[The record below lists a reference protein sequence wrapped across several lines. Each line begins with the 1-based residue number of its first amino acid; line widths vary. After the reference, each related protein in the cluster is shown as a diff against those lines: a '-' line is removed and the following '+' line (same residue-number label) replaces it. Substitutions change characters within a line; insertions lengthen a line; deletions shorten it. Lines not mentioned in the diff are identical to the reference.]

1 MAVMQAITRVDTR
14 QAVGEELGVVYIG
27 TTTSAADTSSVID
40 TNLLGGTNDH
50 IGKWVRATSGDASG
64 ETRRVTAFNGSG
76 DLTTTA
82 FSTNIA
88 SGVTFEL
95 WEAQADPRTVD
106 RMINRAITQRT
117 SRGLVV
123 DEDISLH
130 SHERTTN
137 YAMPGSLIG
146 ITEIRYRN
154 RFVGEVLDDAMKAWT
169 ESTGTSASTSTDTE
183 DFRYGSASM
192 RIDYTGSTNGV
203 ILTSQSI
210 TSTNLSGH
218 DYAEFWIKADTAT
231 AAADLRLVLSASAN
245 AGAETDY
252 VDVPALAARS
262 WQYVRVALR
271 NPENNTAIISVGL
284 EYNANAKTNTIWLN
298 RVKVTTDNM
307 GNWETLQ
314 RSQWDV
320 DPEANEFRI
329 LKDGRDTMGSSL
341 MNVIGYRLPAL
352 PSSDASSIELSPD
365 LIKAR
370 VVSHGKMSLTQGSRT
385 DRDNLRQDAEYWER
399 QASMAEAGLP
409 LIRAGTKFA

>member
-1 MAVMQAITRVDTR
+1 MVMQSITRVDTR
-14 QAVGEELGVVYIG
+14 QAAGEELGVVYIG
-27 TTTSAADTSSVID
+27 LTTSAADTSSVID
-40 TNLLGGTNDH
+40 TNIIGGTNDH
-50 IGKWVRATSGDASG
+50 VGKWIRLTSGAAIG
-64 ETRRVTAFNGSG
+64 ETQRVTAFNGAG
-76 DLTTTA
+76 DLTTNP
-82 FSTNIA
+82 FSANVA

-95 WEAQADPRTVD
+95 WESQADPRRVD
-106 RMINRAITQRT
+106 RMINTAITQRT
-117 SRGLVV
+117 ARGVVV
-123 DEDISLH
+123 DNDMTLH
-130 SHERTTN
+130 SHARTTN
-137 YAMPGSLIG
+137 YALPGSLTG
-146 ITEIRYRN
+146 ISEIEYRSS
-154 RFVGEVLDDAMKAWT
+154 FVGEVLNDAQAAWT
-169 ESTGTSASTSTDTE
+169 ESTGTSVTTSTDSE
-183 DFRYGSASM
+183 DYRYGGSSM

-203 ILTSQSI
+203 ILTSQAV
-210 TSTNLSGH
+210 TSTNLSKH
-218 DYAEFWIKADTAT
+218 DYCEFWIKADTAT

-252 VDVPALAARS
+252 VDVPALTARS

-352 PSSDASSIELSPD
+352 PSSDTSSIELSPD

-370 VVSHGKMSLTQGSRT
+370 VISHGKMSLTQGSRT